1 MMKSTYLLVFASLA
15 VCNLPICKGQSLA
28 EDDPD
33 HRTIDDIILQ
43 KAQSLL
49 LRSILKKIQG
59 DGNRYEGPSQSGWVT
74 KRQHPGKR
82 VAEEEEDIDRDEPY
96 LDVNKRQHPGKRE
109 EETQSYLE
117 PQKRQHPGKRT
128 APGFAS
134 DNPLLILSEL
144 SKRQHPGKRYLVVHT
159 KRQHPGKR
167 FFSDA
172 DSDFD
177 SDAEDFEEL
186 EKRQH
191 PGKRFVDNS
200 NPFLG
205 SNPPCDFLD
214 SNSCSGP
221 QNRLMLDFLDN
232 INTSHVE
239 EKRQHPGKRFA
250 LDEDLVEAE

>member
-1 MMKSTYLLVFASLA
+1 MKSTYLLVLASLA
-15 VCNLPICKGQSLA
+15 VCNLPHCNGQSLT

-43 KAQSLL
+43 KAESLL

-59 DGNRYEGPSQSGWVT
+59 DDERYEGTSQPGWVT

-82 VAEEEEDIDRDEPY
+82 YTEEDLDVDAPY

-109 EETQSYLE
+109 EEMYSYLE

-128 APGFAS
+128 ATGFVS
-134 DNPLLILSEL
+134 DNPLLVLSEL
-144 SKRQHPGKRYLVVHT
+144 SKRQHPGKRYLMLHT

-167 FFSDA
+167 FFPDA

-177 SDAEDFEEL
+177 SEGEELAEL

-191 PGKRFVDNS
+191 PGKRFLDNS

-214 SNSCSGP
+214 SNGCSSS
-221 QNRLMLDFLDN
+221 QNRLLLDFLDN

-250 LDEDLVEAE
+250 SEEDLVDSE

>member
-1 MMKSTYLLVFASLA
+1 MKSTYLLVFASLA
-15 VCNLPICKGQSLA
+15 VCNLPLCKGQSLT
-28 EDDPD
+28 EDDTD

-43 KAQSLL
+43 KAESLL
-49 LRSILKKIQG
+49 LRSILKNIQG
-59 DGNRYEGPSQSGWVT
+59 DGNRYDGPSQPGWMT
-74 KRQHPGKR
+74 KRQ
-82 VAEEEEDIDRDEPY
+82 DEPY
-96 LDVNKRQHPGKRE
+96 LDVIKRQHPGKRE
-109 EETQSYLE
+109 QETQSYLE

-128 APGFAS
+128 AIGIAS

-167 FFSDA
+167 FVSDA
-172 DSDFD
+172 DSELD
-177 SDAEDFEEL
+177 SVGEDFAEL

-191 PGKRFVDNS
+191 PGKRLLDNS
-200 NPFLG
+200 SP
-205 SNPPCDFLD
+205 
-214 SNSCSGP
+214 
-221 QNRLMLDFLDN
+221 LMLEFLDN

>member
-1 MMKSTYLLVFASLA
+1 MKSTYLLVFASLA
-15 VCNLPICKGQSLA
+15 VCNLPHCKGQSLT

-43 KAQSLL
+43 KAESLL

-59 DGNRYEGPSQSGWVT
+59 DDERYGGTSQPGWVT

-82 VAEEEEDIDRDEPY
+82 YTEEDTDGDEPY

-109 EETQSYLE
+109 EEMHSYAE

-128 APGFAS
+128 AAGLDS
-134 DNPLLILSEL
+134 DNPLLVLSEL
-144 SKRQHPGKRYLVVHT
+144 SKRQHPGKRYLMLHM

-167 FFSDA
+167 LFLDA

-177 SDAEDFEEL
+177 SEGEELAEL

-191 PGKRFVDNS
+191 PGKRFLDNS

-205 SNPPCDFLD
+205 SNPPCDFMD
-214 SNSCSGP
+214 SNGCSGP
-221 QNRLMLDFLDN
+221 PNRLLLDFLDH

-250 LDEDLVEAE
+250 SEEELVDSE